1 MSDSKIATDVTALQ
15 KLSREKD
22 EIADK
27 LMELMEEWEQLSE

>member
-1 MSDSKIATDVTALQ
+1 MSDSKIATALPHCRALPR
-15 KLSREKD
+15 KG

>member
-1 MSDSKIATDVTALQ
+1 MSDPKIATDVAALQ
-15 KLSREKD
+15 KLSSEKD